1 MKHPR
6 DDSGHWLAGL
16 SSPMVA
22 LRGFLTAHDEVQRRQ
37 ARQMGLNATDMQAL
51 RLLDLHGPLGPTELA
66 RRLDLRSASVTVLVD
81 RLEAVGFIERIR
93 DEHDRRRVTVR
104 ALPHALELLF
114 DTWAPVVRAMDDV
127 GHHLSPA
134 QQQLVCSFFDDIAA
148 AIGSATG
155 DAQSGTS
162 DSSRSGPSVST
173 PS

>member
-1 MKHPR
+1 VKHQR
-6 DDSGHWLAGL
+6 DASGHWLAGL

-22 LRGFLTAHDEVQRRQ
+22 MRGFLTAHDELQRRQ
-37 ARQMGLNATDMQAL
+37 ARQMGLNSTDMQAL

-66 RRLDLRSASVTVLVD
+66 RRLDLRSASVTVLLD

-93 DEHDRRRVTVR
+93 DDHDRRRVTVR
-104 ALPHALELLF
+104 ALDLLF

-127 GHHLSPA
+127 GHRLSPT
-134 QQQLVCSFFDDIAA
+134 QQQVVSSFFADMAA
-148 AIGSATG
+148 AIGTATE

-162 DSSRSGPSVST
+162 DSSRSGPTVST